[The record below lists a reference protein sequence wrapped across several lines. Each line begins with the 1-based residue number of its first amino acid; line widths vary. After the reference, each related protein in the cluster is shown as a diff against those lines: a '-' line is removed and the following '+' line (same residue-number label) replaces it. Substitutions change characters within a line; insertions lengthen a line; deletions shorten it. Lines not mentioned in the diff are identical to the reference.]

1 MFKKGLLYI
10 RKYAKP
16 FGFKRFLNPFNSL
29 GKEYAIFHNVQTTW
43 EMELRTGSV
52 NTKFQV

>member
-29 GKEYAIFHNVQTTW
+29 GKEYAIFHNVQTT
-43 EMELRTGSV
+43 
-52 NTKFQV
+52 